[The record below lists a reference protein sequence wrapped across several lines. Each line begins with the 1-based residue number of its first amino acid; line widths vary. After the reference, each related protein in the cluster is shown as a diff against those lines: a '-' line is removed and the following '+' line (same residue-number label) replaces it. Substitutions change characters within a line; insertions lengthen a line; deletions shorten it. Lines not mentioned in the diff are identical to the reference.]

1 MKELS
6 YNRERVITEMAARAT
21 QDLAVAPVRVNVTTG
36 ATTGYLISDLFDLDV
51 NNVGGRK
58 VSVTVNDV
66 DEMRELIA
74 TARPSAPTS
83 HRRSFT
89 TFLNEME
96 ASLTEK
102 TIRRQTLA
110 ERRYHYLIEPSG
122 QIPNEGQA
130 GYIVRE
136 DYPLRNIGLD
146 DLVGSYNR
154 IVQMQE
160 GNTLWRTGER
170 YDGREVVYLS
180 SDLYDVNGRYTNQ
193 SFGFSVRFVADLSLT
208 DGNPITTY
216 NMELVTDHSSR
227 VNGSVLAYVRSQ
239 GIPIRFSTTGT
250 FEEAVKMANE
260 TLGSVLATADNITT
274 YAIDQRVSELD
285 GLGFNHEMR
294 LITTEA
300 IAS

>member
-6 YNRERVITEMAARAT
+6 YNKERVITEMAARAT

-58 VSVTVNDV
+58 VSVAVNDV
-66 DEMRELIA
+66 EEMRELIA

-96 ASLTEK
+96 ASLTENA
-102 TIRRQTLA
+102 IRRQTLA
-110 ERRYHYLIEPSG
+110 ERQYHYLIEPRG

-136 DYPLRNIGLD
+136 DYPLRNLGLD

-160 GNTLWRTGER
+160 GNTLWRAGER
-170 YDGREVVYLS
+170 YGREVVYLS
-180 SDLYDVNGRYTNQ
+180 SDLYDVNAGYTNQ
-193 SFGFSVRFVADLSLT
+193 SFGFSVRFVADLSVT

-216 NMELVTDHSSR
+216 DMELVVDHSSR
-227 VNGSVLAYVRSQ
+227 VNEGVFAYVRSR
-239 GIPIRFSTTGT
+239 GIPIKFSTTGT

-260 TLGSVLATADNITT
+260 TLGSVLAAADNITT

>member
-1 MKELS
+1 MQQIS
-6 YNRERVITEMAARAT
+6 YNRERVITEMSARAA

-58 VSVTVNDV
+58 VSVAVNDV
-66 DEMRELIA
+66 EEMRELIA

-96 ASLTEK
+96 ASLTENA
-102 TIRRQTLA
+102 IRRQTLA
-110 ERRYHYLIEPSG
+110 ERRYNYLIEPRA

-136 DYPLRNIGLD
+136 DYPLRNLGLD

-154 IVQMQE
+154 IKQMQE
-160 GNTLWRTGER
+160 GNTLWRAGER
-170 YDGREVVYLS
+170 YGREVVYLS
-180 SDLYDVNGRYTNQ
+180 SDLYDVNAGYTHQ
-193 SFGFSVRFVADLSLT
+193 SFGFSVRFVADLSVT
-208 DGNPITTY
+208 DGNPVITY
-216 NMELVTDHSSR
+216 DMELVMDHSSR
-227 VNGSVLAYVRSQ
+227 VNEGVLAYVRSR
-239 GIPIRFSTTGT
+239 GIPIKFSTTGT
-250 FEEAVKMANE
+250 FDEAVKMANE
-260 TLGSVLATADNITT
+260 TLGSVLAAADNITT

>member
-6 YNRERVITEMAARAT
+6 YNRERVITEMVARAT

-51 NNVGGRK
+51 DNVGGRK

-66 DEMRELIA
+66 NEMRELIA

-102 TIRRQTLA
+102 AIRRQTLA
-110 ERRYHYLIEPSG
+110 ERRYHYLIEPRG
-122 QIPNEGQA
+122 LIPNEGQA

-160 GNTLWRTGER
+160 GNTLWRAGER
-170 YDGREVVYLS
+170 YGCEVVYLS
-180 SDLYDVNGRYTNQ
+180 SDLYDVNAGYTHQ
-193 SFGFSVRFVADLSLT
+193 SFGFSVRLVADLSVT

-216 NMELVTDHSSR
+216 NMELVMDHSSR
-227 VNGSVLAYVRSQ
+227 VNEGVLAYVRSR
-239 GIPIRFSTTGT
+239 GIPIKFSTTGT

-260 TLGSVLATADNITT
+260 TLGSVLAAADNITT

>member
-58 VSVTVNDV
+58 VSVAVNDV
-66 DEMRELIA
+66 EEMRELIA

-89 TFLNEME
+89 TFLNEMNS
-96 ASLTEK
+96 SLTENA
-102 TIRRQTLA
+102 IRRQTLA
-110 ERRYHYLIEPSG
+110 ERRYHYLIEPRG
-122 QIPNEGQA
+122 QTPNEGQD

-136 DYPLRNIGLD
+136 DYPLRNLGLD

-160 GNTLWRTGER
+160 GNTLWRAGER
-170 YDGREVVYLS
+170 YGREVVYLS
-180 SDLYDVNGRYTNQ
+180 SDLYDVNAGYTHQ
-193 SFGFSVRFVADLSLT
+193 SFGFSVRFVADLSVT

-216 NMELVTDHSSR
+216 DMELVVDHSSR
-227 VNGSVLAYVRSQ
+227 VNEGVLAYVRSR
-239 GIPIRFSTTGT
+239 GIPIKFSTTGT

-260 TLGSVLATADNITT
+260 TLGSVLAAANNITT